1 MEFDTHASAPTKALY
16 VNEIARLDGQTAID
30 WSVPNVL
37 VPPDGNCFYIAVHR
51 WYFAFKDAYPQTWER
66 MHKRLKDHVRKNY
79 HDQSASDEVKD
90 RGVPTDVRGI
100 GERALSVG
108 EKAEIEKWRAIIAQ
122 FWEEKWPLLT
132 ANVTFDGSSANLGL
146 DVDFATLR
154 NWYDWQALR
163 SDYYYFTPEIQKA
176 MAVKLQQGNK
186 RANWAKPPR
195 VEKLWREAEKAGA
208 DAAQA
213 NKNLSRKDLG
223 ELAQYTE
230 RALRDRKLM
239 EMRGKE
245 EEGQQA
251 AQDAAIEAGGWNE
264 GQVKNYALASMRT
277 MGVWAFGFEREAIS
291 EILGIFVY
299 NWQFTSGNEWS
310 DAMLYRT
317 SGPDYGDRDALATY
331 YDAGGDIPRMN
342 LVQSTKHFT
351 FQRPGKK
358 SYDRASL
365 LQREQFDPFT
375 GAAVTNAPPVAPP
388 QGQGTSDLVSR
399 EGDPLPIWERQRLAA
414 LPDPQNTSVPDGISP
429 QERIKLLQDLRRE
442 RERKK
447 REAERLAAGVTEAA
461 PPSNPMKGVV
471 PKGVPQSHNQQKGY
485 ANDRGGYDRDGDG
498 NVYKTRG
505 RVPYYDND
513 TEEAYNYTADF
524 FTDEQIR
531 FCQAKLKLAHES
543 FIKHV
548 ANRKNYGKIMLMD
561 GRLPDADARPASSV
575 FSARQKQD
583 NLAKAAEVMSL
594 WAEIERANRL
604 LTKKLWQEW
613 SSKYAKA
620 LERGLQKSRSGSFIS
635 QASSEYELK
644 MILSLFSSLPGLRPA
659 DMADF
664 WYELCVWW
672 KGFKGDLKQPWG
684 TESGD
689 AAKLRLGIQDWY
701 TKERGKFRR
710 LVATVNTFWNFMDT
724 IRPIVER
731 EAGDKKSP
739 YANKIKNERQKPVD
753 EAIEHLEKI
762 SLGTEDDARERDR
775 TSLEQFVRYADQL
788 LAELRKLDY
797 PSQDLELYLKA
808 SRALLQKVTPL
819 PSAQELYQQ
828 RMDIVKQIE
837 EDLRTWHRLHY
848 DTEDATTQSTYDEQL
863 NELLILAQYVR
874 DRWQESVDKEK
885 TDVFKRLDELVES
898 TIGFLQGDRS
908 SQSAVIDTIR
918 FLFQLYM
925 AQREAFVAFYGEDD
939 EDGTILANVKQLAKA
954 MHQINAP
961 KLQAREQERDA
972 LDRLSMAEHGIAQ
985 ANANKA
991 AVERRSAT
999 AATKQKPKAKD
1010 NQAAEAEAAAAVRQA
1025 QEEIDAALEAAE
1037 RAKDEREK
1045 AEREAA
1051 AGVEAQQLAR
1061 EKSVAENA
1069 AKKQRDKEELQRQQE
1084 KEAREEAERIALEKR
1099 QERLQS
1105 QEGQE
1110 GQEEQ
1115 EAQEGQAQEAQDP
1128 APMDLDP
1135 GADVPPE

>member
-1 MEFDTHASAPTKALY
+1 MEFDTHAAAPTKALY
-16 VNEIARLDGQTAID
+16 VNESEIARLDGQTAID
-30 WSVPNVL
+30 WSVPNVP
-37 VPPDGNCFYIAVHR
+37 VTPDGNCFYIAVHR
-51 WYFAFKDAYPQTWER
+51 WYFAFKQEYPQTWMR
-66 MHKRLKDHVRKNY
+66 MHDRLTRHVRENY
-79 HDQSASDEVKD
+79 VDQSAPNEVKD
-90 RGVPTDVRGI
+90 QGVPKDVKGI
-100 GERALSVG
+100 GDGALTVG
-108 EKAEIEKWRAIIAQ
+108 ETAEIEKWRAIIAQ
-122 FWEEKWPLLT
+122 FWEHKWLLLT
-132 ANVTFDGSSANLGL
+132 ANVNFDGTSVNLGL

-154 NWYDWQALR
+154 NWYDWEALR
-163 SDYYYFTPEIQKA
+163 SDYYYFTPQIQAA
-176 MAVKLQQGNK
+176 MAEKLGQGNK
-186 RANWAKPPR
+186 RANWVKPPR
-195 VEKLWREAEKAGA
+195 VETLWEQAEVAGA
-208 DAAQA
+208 AAAQA

-223 ELAQYTE
+223 VQAQYTE
-230 RALRDRKLM
+230 RAHRDLM
-239 EMRGKE
+239 LMKMRGKE
-245 EEGQQA
+245 SEGRQA
-251 AQDAAIEAGGWNE
+251 AQDAAILAGGWNE
-264 GQVKNYALASMRT
+264 DQVKNYALASMRT

-299 NWQFTSGNEWS
+299 NWQFTSGNEWF

-317 SGPDYGDRDALATY
+317 SGPDYGDRDELATY

-365 LQREQFDPFT
+365 LQREQFDPLT
-375 GAAVTNAPPVAPP
+375 GHAVTNAPRVAPP

-399 EGDPLPIWERQRLAA
+399 EGDPLPIWEQQQLQLAA

-447 REAERLAAGVTEAA
+447 REAARLAAGVTEAA

-471 PKGVPQSHNQQKGY
+471 PKGVPQSHNQQRGY
-485 ANDRGGYDRDGDG
+485 ADDRRGYDRNGDDD
-498 NVYKTRG
+498 VYKNTG

-513 TEEAYNYTADF
+513 TEEAYNYTTDF
-524 FTDEQIR
+524 LTDEQIR

-561 GRLPDADARPASSV
+561 GRLPDADARAISSV
-575 FSARQKQD
+575 FTARQKQD
-583 NLAKAAEVMSL
+583 NIAKFAEVKSL
-594 WAEIERANRL
+594 WADIERANSQ

-613 SSKYAKA
+613 SSKHAKT
-620 LERGLQKSRSGSFIS
+620 LEKGLQKSRSGSFIS
-635 QASSEYELK
+635 LASREYELK
-644 MILSLFSSLPGLRPA
+644 MILSFFSSLPGLRPA

-689 AAKLRLGIQDWY
+689 AARLRLGIQDWY
-701 TKERGKFRR
+701 TKERGRFRR
-710 LVATVNTFWNFMDT
+710 LVATVNNFWNFMDT
-724 IRPIVER
+724 ICPIVVTV
-731 EAGDKKSP
+731 AATNKSP
-739 YANKIKNERQKPVD
+739 YANKIKNERRKLVG

-775 TSLEQFVRYADQL
+775 TALEQFVRYADQL
-788 LAELRKLDY
+788 LAELRKLGDA
-797 PSQDLELYLKA
+797 SQDLELYLKNA
-808 SRALLQKVTPL
+808 RTLLQKVTPL
-819 PSAQELYQQ
+819 PSAQELYQE
-828 RMDIVKQIE
+828 RMDITKQIE
-837 EDLRTWHRLHY
+837 EDLRVWHRLHY

-874 DRWQESVDKEK
+874 DRWQESTDREK

-908 SQSAVIDTIR
+908 PQSAVIDTIR
-918 FLFQLYM
+918 FLFQLYV

-939 EDGTILANVKQLAKA
+939 EDGTILADVKQLAKA

-961 KLQAREQERDA
+961 RLQAKEQERDA
-972 LDRLSMAEHGIAQ
+972 LDRLDMAQNRIAQ
-985 ANANKA
+985 ANAHKA
-991 AVERRSAT
+991 AVERNSAA
-999 AATKQKPKAKD
+999 AATKQNPKAKD
-1010 NQAAEAEAAAAVRQA
+1010 NQTAEAEAEVRQA
-1025 QEEIDAALEAAE
+1025 QEEIDAALEEAE
-1037 RAKDEREK
+1037 RAKSEREK
-1045 AEREAA
+1045 AEREAE
-1051 AGVEAQQLAR
+1051 VEAQRLAR
-1061 EKSVAENA
+1061 EESAAENA
-1069 AKKQRDKEELQRQQE
+1069 AEKQREKEEQQRQQA
-1084 KEAREEAERIALEKR
+1084 KEALEEAERIALAKR

-1110 GQEEQ
+1110 EQAQEAQ
-1115 EAQEGQAQEAQDP
+1115 EAQEGQNQV
-1128 APMDLDP
+1128 PMDLDP